1 MGFALLDVAIGMT
14 FMYLLLSLICS
25 AVNEMIS
32 AILKARAKFLE
43 EGIAHLLEDETFKE
57 QLYSHPL
64 IRSLSREVN
73 PLLKKIGIKDA
84 PSYIPAR
91 NFALALMDLLQPG
104 TGTRAA
110 LAPTSTEAP
119 VGPGTAGNLLAT
131 LTRGQSPAPPGIQRA
146 LVALVQ
152 AAGNDTARARQNI
165 EDWYNSVMDRVSGAY
180 KRRTQYAIFA
190 IGVVVT
196 IGVNADSVVVF
207 KRLTADKTLAS
218 AVADSAEQYAKA
230 NRTAQSV
237 TATATQPEGQKGT
250 EASVDQAK
258 KNLKESLETLDRLSL
273 PIGWDGQEEGSTIPD
288 WPGFTHLISAWPPSK
303 KLLMIHL
310 PGWLLTSFA
319 VSFGAPFWFDLLNRF
334 MVVRSTVKPREKSP
348 EEGSKD

>member
-43 EGIAHLLEDETFKE
+43 EGIGHLLEDEAFKE
-57 QLYSHPL
+57 QFYSHPL

-73 PLLKKIGIKDA
+73 PLLKKVGIKDA

-104 TGTRAA
+104 TGTRAT

-119 VGPGTAGNLLAT
+119 VGPGTAGSLVAT
-131 LTRGQSPAPPGIQRA
+131 LTEGQSPAPPGVQRA
-146 LVALVQ
+146 LVALIQ

-207 KRLTADKTLAS
+207 KRLTADKTLAA

-230 NRTAQSV
+230 NKTAQSV
-237 TATATQPEGQKGT
+237 TATATLAEGQKGI
-250 EASVDQAK
+250 DQAK

-273 PIGWDGQEEGSTIPD
+273 PIGWDGQEEASTIPD
-288 WPGFTHLISAWPPSK
+288 WPGFTHLTSAWPPSK